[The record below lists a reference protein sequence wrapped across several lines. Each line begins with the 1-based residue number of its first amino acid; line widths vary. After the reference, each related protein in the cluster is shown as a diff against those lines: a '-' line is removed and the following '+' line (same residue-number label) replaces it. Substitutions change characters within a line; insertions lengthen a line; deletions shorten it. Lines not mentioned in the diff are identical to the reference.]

1 MNKNILVTGSHRS
14 GTTWVG
20 KIISEAKKVR
30 YAHEPF
36 NIGIKRKHSPFT
48 YWFENITDDNSTEL
62 KIKVKDYID
71 SFSKVF
77 ELNNCK
83 KFTQIRT
90 LKSLSHYFKDVVSCL
105 YSERTVIKDPIAI
118 MSAEWLYNNLDVDVV
133 VLIRH
138 PAAFVSSLKVKDW
151 QFDFNNYLSQDSLI
165 NNYLKDYEELIV
177 EYSKNKKDII
187 DQGILLWNTI
197 HVVIEYYKSK
207 YGEEWYF
214 VKHEDLSLHPHEE
227 FKKIFSKIDLNFS
240 CDVEDY
246 INETTLAKVDL
257 DVVNNS
263 TEVSNIKRNSVE
275 NIKSWKKRLSDDEI
289 QRIKIGTEEVW
300 KKFYVENDW

>member
-20 KIISEAKKVR
+20 KIISKGKKVR
-30 YAHEPF
+30 YVHEPF
-36 NIGIKRKHSPFT
+36 NIGIKRKYSPLT
-48 YWFENITDDNSTEL
+48 YWFEYISDDTSTER
-62 KIKVKDYID
+62 KTKVKKYID

-77 ELNNCK
+77 ELNNLK
-83 KFTQIRT
+83 RLRQIRT
-90 LKSLSHYFKDVVSCL
+90 LRGLYHYMRDIVSCL

-118 MSAEWLYNNLDVDVV
+118 MSAEWLYNNFNVDVV

-138 PAAFVSSLKVKDW
+138 PAAFVASIKVKDW
-151 QFDFNNYLSQDSLI
+151 QHDFNDYLNQGFLM
-165 NNYLKDYEELIV
+165 NNLLKDYEDLIV

-197 HVVIEYYKSK
+197 HDVIEYYKSK
-207 YGEEWYF
+207 YGEEWHF

-227 FKKIFSKIDLNFS
+227 FKKMFSKIDLFFNS
-240 CDVEDY
+240 DVEDY
-246 INETTLAKVDL
+246 INETTKVKVDL
-257 DVVNNS
+257 DVVKNS
-263 TEVSNIKRNSVE
+263 TPASNVKRNSVE
-275 NIKSWKKRLSDDEI
+275 NIKSWKKRLSVDEI
-289 QRIKIGTEEVW
+289 QRIKIGTEKVW